1 MEEKTDKRRTR
12 RLTIELSEVSKLLK
26 IAREKERGPIPSF
39 TEPHLILA
47 ILVTGDSKLI
57 GRQAL
62 ARKVGLGEGAIRT
75 VLKKLKEDGYVD
87 TIAAGCFLTK
97 KGILAYKAVESTIP
111 RIAKLDSTE
120 LTVGRKQVAVLVR
133 TRAPKLVYGVEQ
145 RDSAIRAGA
154 AGATTYF
161 IKDSKFQLP
170 RGSRDCEKDFPGP
183 VWKTLRTK
191 LQPLNGDVLIICG
204 SDNEATSRVGAL
216 SAAMT
221 LLR

>member
-1 MEEKTDKRRTR
+1 MP
-12 RLTIELSEVSKLLK
+12 LSEVSKLLK

-75 VLKKLKEDGYVD
+75 ILKKLKEDGYVD
-87 TIAAGCFLTK
+87 TIASGCYLTK
-97 KGILAYKAVESTIP
+97 KGMLAYKALKSIIP
-111 RIAKLDSTE
+111 RMAQLGSTE
-120 LTVGRKQVAVLVR
+120 LTAGKKQVAVLVR
-133 TRAPKLVYGVEQ
+133 TRTAKLVYGVEQ

-170 RGSRDCEKDFPGP
+170 RGSKDCEKDFPGP
-183 VWKTLRTK
+183 VWKTLRAK

-221 LLR
+221 LLKVVR